1 MMKEEFEDLLGAE
14 VDVHEYEAIETVYV
28 AFQRFPDKQSIVNF
42 WKAYGKK
49 GVNALL
55 PAVEIACEDARK
67 MREIDRKI
75 EELKAQRQYIQEHV
89 DTNAIAYGFDSH
101 WLRSIGAQKNPHEN

>member
-28 AFQRFPDKQSIVNF
+28 AFQRFPDKQAIVNF
-42 WKAYGKK
+42 WKEYGKR

-89 DTNAIAYGFDSH
+89 DANAIAYGFDRH
-101 WLRSIGAQKNPHEN
+101 WLWSVGAQKNPHEN